1 LHAPDQ
7 RANFQPFPGTAR
19 SVSADPAGNVREQ
32 RGVHVTAPFPVAATV
47 TAIRAGDRAAAARP
61 SPALRAAEPT
71 TPAANLS
78 LLREAVE
85 ARESV
90 WLAYLDNH
98 GSTLERVVDPVKVEA
113 GWLSAYDH
121 RTEDVRSFAVHRIT
135 AVRRLT

>member
-1 LHAPDQ
+1 LRELGTAPVVEAADGTVQLVRRESQ
-7 RANFQPFPGTAR
+7 RARTPPAR
-19 SVSADPAGNVREQ
+19 REVRPSVRI
-32 RGVHVTAPFPVAATV
+32 AATV
-47 TAIRAGDRAAAARP
+47 TAIRAGDRAATARP

-71 TPAANLS
+71 TPAANLAV
-78 LLREAVE
+78 LREAVE
-85 ARESV
+85 QRESV

-135 AVRRLT
+135 AVRRLS